1 MSKKDHKNIVVDKS
15 QEMRSKEISR
25 MIGEGGL
32 GADKYYSVK
41 KSSPDNLEEEKMVDE
56 GGLGTSKNY
65 DKKESI
71 DNFSVSPSD
80 EEKEE

>member
-1 MSKKDHKNIVVDKS
+1 MPKKDHKNIVVDKS
-15 QEMRSKEISR
+15 DEMRTKEISK
-25 MIGEGGL
+25 MIDEGGL

-41 KSSPDNLEEEKMVDE
+41 KTSPDDLEEEKMVDE
-56 GGLGTSKNY
+56 GGLGTNTNY

-80 EEKEE
+80 EKKDE